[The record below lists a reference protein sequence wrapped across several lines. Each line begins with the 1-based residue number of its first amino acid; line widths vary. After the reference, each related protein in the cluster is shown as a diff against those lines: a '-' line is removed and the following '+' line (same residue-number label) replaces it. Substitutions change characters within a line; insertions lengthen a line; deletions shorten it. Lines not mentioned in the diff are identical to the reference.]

1 MKENSKVSLYITN
14 CLFSSCQS
22 KDGVINI
29 QQSRCFTITHCCATQ
44 CLSEHQSVF
53 LYYDCVKY
61 DFSLFLYNTII
72 NSERKDSSNT
82 GSIVFSKSGNHYY
95 RCNNVTDVKS
105 KGYQFEAPYYFSFSL
120 NTIMNCHSYCLE
132 ITGQISQRAQKKYI
146 DNVNIFHNGG
156 ETVLLISV
164 QTTFELTFE
173 NSVVL
178 SNSNALLENQNAN
191 VKPIFNNCIVN
202 EKYDQNKAQYDECQF
217 VDNSIDYLTIHPHFT
232 YKDVCIG
239 PHLEKKNTNAFG

>member
-1 MKENSKVSLYITN
+1 
-14 CLFSSCQS
+14 
-22 KDGVINI
+22 
-29 QQSRCFTITHCCATQ
+29 
-44 CLSEHQSVF
+44 
-53 LYYDCVKY
+53 
-61 DFSLFLYNTII
+61 
-72 NSERKDSSNT
+72 
-82 GSIVFSKSGNHYY
+82 
-95 RCNNVTDVKS
+95 
-105 KGYQFEAPYYFSFSL
+105 
-120 NTIMNCHSYCLE
+120 MNCHSYCLE
-132 ITGQISQRAQKKYI
+132 ITGQISQSELKKYI

-164 QTTFELTFE
+164 QTTFELNFE

-202 EKYDQNKAQYDECQF
+202 EKYDQNKAQFNECQF

-239 PHLEKKNTNAFG
+239 PHLEKKTQMLLDVVLEIVSIICVIKQLAFQVVLFLIQLSFI